1 MLITFL
7 NIDLPTVRVEQNQHQ
22 SVYGENVTLNCNIF
36 SDPPIVNVYWEIVDT
51 HTIINQGSV
60 GYQGISLNNPSLTII
75 RSTTFH
81 TGQYRCFATNA
92 VGTTGS
98 EPMSLLVKGGK

>member
-1 MLITFL
+1 MLITFVTL
-7 NIDLPTVRVEQNQHQ
+7 DLPIVRVEQNQYQ

-51 HTIINQGSV
+51 NTILNQGSV
-60 GYQGISLNNPSLTII
+60 GYQGISLKNPSLTII
-75 RSTTFH
+75 HSTTFH
-81 TGQYRCFATNA
+81 TGQYRCFARNA

-98 EPMSLLVKGGK
+98 ETTSLLVKGGK

>member
-7 NIDLPTVRVEQNQHQ
+7 ISDLPIVRVEQNQHH

-36 SDPPIVNVYWEIVDT
+36 SDPPIINVYWKKDDT
-51 HTIINQGSV
+51 KTILNQGSI
-60 GYQGISLNNPSLTII
+60 GYHGILPNDPSLTII

-81 TGQYRCFATNA
+81 TGKYRCFATNA
-92 VGTTGS
+92 VGTTSS
-98 EPMSLLVKGGK
+98 EPISLLVKGGK